1 MDLIRTLLS
10 RCAALFRKQK
20 LDNDLDEE
28 LRNHIDLAIEENQK
42 RGMSEQEARRTA
54 LREFGGV
61 TQTRE
66 AYRIRRGIPFLETLL
81 QDLRYSLRRLRKS
94 PGFAATAI
102 LTLALGI
109 GATTGI
115 FSVMNAVLLRSMPV
129 PNPQQL
135 VYLHV
140 PTGQPFGARQTGI
153 SDTSFSQPVFE
164 ALRQDRR
171 AFSEVMAFAPL
182 SGDKV
187 AVRVGNDSPEQ
198 ASGDMVSGNFFSGL
212 GVAMARG
219 RSFAIEDERQHAAVV
234 VLSYAY
240 WTRRFSRNPAVLGQ
254 TMYIKGIPFT
264 ITGVAADDF
273 PGVQPGEFTDFWIPL
288 QRRPEL
294 NPWGSSSDLT
304 LYGSPNW
311 WCLMLIARLAPGMVA
326 EQAVAQ
332 ATPAFQ
338 AAAYASLGAPDP
350 KHPKVMFTSAPA
362 KGIQGLG
369 DNYREPITVLMA
381 LVTLVLLIACSNV
394 AMLIVARNASRQRDF
409 SLRMALGAQ
418 RSTLLRQLLTESS
431 LLVLAGTILG
441 WLFALSGARTL
452 AAWAQLE
459 LILAPDRT
467 ILLFS
472 CGVSVLAAVVFG
484 LAPLRTAT
492 NAPVITALRASP
504 DASYRGLRSGSPVLA
519 LQVALCFTLLT
530 AAGLLVRTLLNYERT
545 NLGMHAQGLLVF
557 GITPQKASGNEARLA
572 FYRQILDRMRALPG
586 IESATFVTNRPGSG
600 WSSND
605 EPTVDGVTHSY
616 EQVPLR
622 TNNVGPDFLHVLG
635 IPLLHGRDILD
646 TDTAASPRVVVVN
659 ETFVKKLLPN
669 TNPLGH
675 QLADSDSKDHPY
687 TIVGVAGDSK
697 YRSVDEKPR
706 AMAYFPYAQTGE
718 VPSTLQ
724 VELRT
729 FGDPLALQA
738 TIERAIHELD
748 ANLPLEKPMTQ
759 AAVFEN
765 SYSQQRLFAQLAV
778 FLGLLAALLVS
789 IGLYGTLSY
798 RISRRSAEIGVRMA
812 LGAQRQQV
820 LGMVLR
826 EAFQIASLG
835 TAIGVPLALLTGH
848 LMGSMLFELQPYDE
862 ITLLIALM
870 GIVGISMVAGYVP
883 GRRAASMDPMK
894 ALRAE

>member
-20 LDNDLDEE
+20 LDADLDEE
-28 LRNHIDLAIEENQK
+28 FRNHIDLAIEENQK

-54 LREFGGV
+54 LRDFGGV

-109 GATTGI
+109 GATTAI

-140 PTGQPFGARQTGI
+140 PTGQPYGAQETGD

-171 AFSEVMAFAPL
+171 AFPEVMAFAPL

-219 RSFAIEDERQHAAVV
+219 RNFAIEDERQHAAVV

-240 WTRRFSRNPAVLGQ
+240 WTRRFSRNPSVLGQ

-264 ITGVAADDF
+264 ITGVAAEDF

-288 QRRPEL
+288 QRRAGL
-294 NPWGSSSDLT
+294 NPWGYSSDLT

-311 WCLMLIARLAPGMVA
+311 WCLMLIARLAPGMGA
-326 EQAVAQ
+326 QQAVAQ
-332 ATPAFQ
+332 ATPVFQ
-338 AAAYASLGAPDP
+338 AAAYANLGTPDP

-418 RSTLLRQLLTESS
+418 RSTLLRQLVTESS

-557 GITPQKASGNEARLA
+557 GITPQKTTGNEARLA
-572 FYRQILDRMRALPG
+572 FYRQTSRSHARSSRHRVGDPRHQPAGKRLEFERRA
-586 IESATFVTNRPGSG
+586 NRG
-600 WSSND
+600 WS
-605 EPTVDGVTHSY
+605 H
-616 EQVPLR
+616 
-622 TNNVGPDFLHVLG
+622 
-635 IPLLHGRDILD
+635 
-646 TDTAASPRVVVVN
+646 
-659 ETFVKKLLPN
+659 
-669 TNPLGH
+669 
-675 QLADSDSKDHPY
+675 
-687 TIVGVAGDSK
+687 
-697 YRSVDEKPR
+697 
-706 AMAYFPYAQTGE
+706 
-718 VPSTLQ
+718 
-724 VELRT
+724 
-729 FGDPLALQA
+729 AL
-738 TIERAIHELD
+738 I
-748 ANLPLEKPMTQ
+748 
-759 AAVFEN
+759 
-765 SYSQQRLFAQLAV
+765 
-778 FLGLLAALLVS
+778 
-789 IGLYGTLSY
+789 
-798 RISRRSAEIGVRMA
+798 
-812 LGAQRQQV
+812 
-820 LGMVLR
+820 
-826 EAFQIASLG
+826 
-835 TAIGVPLALLTGH
+835 
-848 LMGSMLFELQPYDE
+848 
-862 ITLLIALM
+862 
-870 GIVGISMVAGYVP
+870 
-883 GRRAASMDPMK
+883 
-894 ALRAE
+894 